1 MDYSIKRFHDAHG
14 FQYISAAGCSDHN
27 QFTTLTE
34 KEVKKALFVIA
45 VALIQSVLNLANPY
59 QNVLNFS
66 LPRLSRHH
74 FHGKCSYSGCQ

>member
-34 KEVKKALFVIA
+34 KEVKKALFVMLLLLFKA
-45 VALIQSVLNLANPY
+45 V
-59 QNVLNFS
+59 
-66 LPRLSRHH
+66 
-74 FHGKCSYSGCQ
+74 